1 MITEIAQIDVKPGTE
16 KDFEAAVAKAR
27 PLFLRAKG
35 VKGFELHKSIE
46 KPQRYRL
53 MAKWETLENHTV
65 DFRGSEDF
73 TAWRGLV
80 GQYFA
85 APPEVEHTETV
96 LTTARLTPVQPPSA
110 IGRRVIRLEMV
121 DHDLGDRHQRQ
132 RQRQAPDA
140 EHDAEQ
146 DLERE
151 QRRRRDVERLAL
163 DDRRQHVAFQR
174 VHAEEQDEGAQAPR
188 PIPRRGSPAPRSGRR
203 GSRRRSG

>member
-1 MITEIAQIDVKPGTE
+1 
-16 KDFEAAVAKAR
+16 
-27 PLFLRAKG
+27 
-35 VKGFELHKSIE
+35 
-46 KPQRYRL
+46 

-96 LTTARLTPVQPPSA
+96 RDDAEGSA
-110 IGRRVIRLEMV
+110 MRSQAAIAVGCASSSALKWSII
-121 DHDLGDRHQRQ
+121 DFGDRHQRQ

-146 DLERE
+146 DLERK
-151 QRRRRDVERLAL
+151 QRGRRNVERLAL

-174 VHAEEQDEGAQAPR
+174 VHAEEQDEGAQ
-188 PIPRRGSPAPRSGRR
+188 RRDPSRGEARQHHDQPAEDA
-203 GSRRRSG
+203 RRRSG